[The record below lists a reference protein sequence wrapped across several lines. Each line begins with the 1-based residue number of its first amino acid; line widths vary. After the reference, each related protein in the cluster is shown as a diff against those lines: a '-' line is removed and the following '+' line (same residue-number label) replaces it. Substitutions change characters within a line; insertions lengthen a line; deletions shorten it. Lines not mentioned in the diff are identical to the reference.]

1 MPLLDHI
8 EELRQRL
15 IKVFITVGGLSLL
28 TFLFEL
34 KFLKIN
40 SFSIP
45 YLYPNVYHNIAASLI
60 ETLRDQNLPPYVKII
75 VTTPSEALISE
86 MYISIF
92 LGILIGMPVI
102 AYEFWAFVAPGLYA
116 KEKMVLLKLTVPAV
130 FLFALGC
137 AFGYVFVVP
146 FAFEFLYAYAQSI
159 GVITYITIS
168 DFIMFILM
176 FCLAVGITFEL
187 PIIMWGVTKIGL
199 VKPESWK
206 KNIRYF
212 IAFSIIYGALITP
225 DGSGVT
231 MWFIALPMIVL
242 YGVGYAL
249 AKKTVK

>member
-15 IKVFITVGGLSLL
+15 IKVFITVGVLSLVF
-28 TFLFEL
+28 FLFEL
-34 KFLKIN
+34 RFFKTDSI
-40 SFSIP
+40 SIP
-45 YLYPNVYHNIAASLI
+45 YLFPNVYHNIASSLI
-60 ETLRDQNLPPYVKII
+60 ETLRDQNLPSYVKII
-75 VTTPSEALISE
+75 VTSPSDALISE

-92 LGILIGMPVI
+92 LGVLIGMPVI
-102 AYEFWAFVAPGLYA
+102 AYEFWAFVSPGLYA
-116 KEKMVLLKLTVPAV
+116 KEKMILLKLTVPAV

-137 AFGYVFVVP
+137 AFGYAFVVP
-146 FAFEFLYAYAQSI
+146 FAFEFLYAYAQNI
-159 GVITYITIS
+159 GIITYITIS
-168 DFIMFILM
+168 EFIMFILM

-206 KNIRYF
+206 KNVRYF
-212 IAFSIIYGALITP
+212 IAFSVVYGALITP

-242 YGVGYAL
+242 YGVGYIL